1 VAELTPLAVVVPL
14 IAAAALAGAGR
25 LVRRPVMDTIS
36 ILVALGVS
44 VLCGFVLADAGSG
57 RLVEWFGGWTPRNG
71 VALGITFTVDGIGAG
86 LALFAA
92 VLFVMAFAFSWRYFV
107 VVGPLYHALMLL
119 MLAAAVGFSYSGDL
133 FNVFVFFE
141 LLSVS
146 AYALTAYDIEEDAPL
161 QGTLNF
167 AVSNSVGAFLALTGI
182 GLLYARTGAL
192 NMAQVG
198 DSLAGRAPDAL
209 VVGAFT
215 LIAAGFFVKAAVVPF
230 HFWLA
235 DAYAVA
241 PTPVCLLLS
250 AAVSELGLYALA
262 RVYWTVFSGAFDE
275 SPVRLVLVVV
285 GVGTALLGAIMC
297 FAQRHLKRLLAFATV
312 SHVGLFLIGLAL
324 LTAGGLA
331 GVTLFVVADGMIKAS
346 LFVGVGVLAHR
357 FRTVDE
363 LDLRGRGR
371 ELPLTAL
378 LWLLGGLAIASLPP
392 FGPFLGKALIEAAAT
407 EAGFGWVT
415 IVFVAASLLTGAAVL
430 RAGARI
436 FLGWGKSGEET
447 DEFRASTREVDPELR
462 YPHDRVPRT
471 MTVPALAL
479 LGGGLVVALVPGL
492 SDALANAATTFVDR
506 AGYARQVLAGRSG
519 PPPHASAPALTWVEW
534 LSGVV
539 TVIGTLAITAL
550 SLATGPLRAAVPGVG
565 GRALRRGLT
574 GLRTLHSGHVGD
586 YVTWLVVGV
595 VVLGATFAAALT

>member
-1 VAELTPLAVVVPL
+1 
-14 IAAAALAGAGR
+14 
-25 LVRRPVMDTIS
+25 MDTIS
-36 ILVALGVS
+36 TLVALGVA

-57 RLVEWFGGWTPRNG
+57 RLVEWFGGWTPPDG
-71 VALGITFTVDGIGAG
+71 VALGVTFTEDGIGAG
-86 LALFAA
+86 PALFVA
-92 VLFVMAFAFSWRYFV
+92 VLFVMAFAFSWRYFA

-119 MLAAAVGFSYSGDL
+119 MLAAAVGFCYSGDL
-133 FNVFVFFE
+133 FNLFVFFE
-141 LLSVS
+141 LLSVT

-192 NMAQVG
+192 NLAQVG
-198 DSLAGRAPDAL
+198 AALAGRAPDAL

-215 LIAAGFFVKAAVVPF
+215 LMAAGFFVKATVVPF

-262 RVYWTVFSGAFDE
+262 RVYWAVFSGLLDA
-275 SPVRLVLVVV
+275 SAVRVSLVVV
-285 GVGTALLGAIMC
+285 GVCTALLGAVMC
-297 FAQRHLKRLLAFATV
+297 FAQRHLKRMLAFATV
-312 SHVGLFLIGLAL
+312 SHVGLFLVGLGL
-324 LTAGGLA
+324 LTAAGLA
-331 GVTLFVVADGMIKAS
+331 GVTLFVVADGMVKAS
-346 LFVGVGVLAHR
+346 LFVGVGALAHR
-357 FRTVDE
+357 FGTVDE

-371 ELPLTAL
+371 EMPLTAG

-392 FGPFLGKALIEAAAT
+392 FGPFLGKGLIEAAAT
-407 EAGFGWVT
+407 EAGYGWVT
-415 IVFVAASLLTGAAVL
+415 IVFVLASALTGAAVL
-430 RAGARI
+430 RAGGRI
-436 FLGWGKSGEET
+436 FLGWGRAGEET
-447 DEFRASTREVDPELR
+447 DEFRAPTRERDPELS

-479 LGGGLVVALVPGL
+479 LAGGLLMGLVPGVA
-492 SDALANAATTFVDR
+492 DGLAAAGTTFVDR
-506 AGYARQVLAGRSG
+506 AAYAGQVLSGRSG
-519 PPPHASAPALTWVEW
+519 PAPHGSAPPLTWAEW
-534 LSGVV
+534 LSAVV
-539 TVIGTLAITAL
+539 TVLGA
-550 SLATGPLRAAVPGVG
+550 LATAGLALARGPLRAAVPGRS
-565 GRALRRGLT
+565 GRALRRALT

-586 YVTWLVVGV
+586 YITWLVVGV